1 MKLPEPLLGFKKQQ
15 TNYQTRLGQ
24 EILPDFLALVT
35 LSDTPNNGLDFVEE
49 LT

>member
-1 MKLPEPLLGFKKQQ
+1 MLPEPQLGFKKQQ
-15 TNYQTRLGQ
+15 TNNQTRLGQ
-24 EILPDFLALVT
+24 EILPDPMVLVT